1 MTPHLAEELW
11 QSLGHKSLL
20 ADSPWPLAE
29 DALLVDD
36 TVTVAVQLNGK
47 LRGTLQLAK
56 DAAKD
61 EASRRPWRC
70 PSWRAGWTA
79 RRPSG

>member
-1 MTPHLAEELW
+1 MAW
-11 QSLGHKSLL
+11 SLL

-56 DAAKD
+56 GTAKDAAEKAALALP
-61 EASRRPWRC
+61 EIVRVLVGKAPKRVIVVPNRIVNVVV
-70 PSWRAGWTA
+70 
-79 RRPSG
+79 